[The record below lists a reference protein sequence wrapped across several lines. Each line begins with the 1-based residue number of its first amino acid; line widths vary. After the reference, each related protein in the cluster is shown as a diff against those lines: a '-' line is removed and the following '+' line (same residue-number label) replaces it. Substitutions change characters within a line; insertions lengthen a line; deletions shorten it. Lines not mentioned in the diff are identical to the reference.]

1 MRIAD
6 SSIQEVNDKL
16 DAVAVVSEHLRL
28 EKKSGRYWG
37 CCPFHNEKTPSFTVD
52 PERKLYYCFGCHKGG
67 TIIDFVMEMEKTSF
81 PETIELLAK
90 KSAVTLV
97 YEGQTGDQA
106 EAGRLAASQKK
117 DELFELYRRVAVSFN
132 HFLLEKPE
140 GRDAKGYILGRGI
153 SKELIDKF
161 RLGYAPADRSWLFNF
176 LTAKGY
182 SPEFLAS
189 SGLFSAKYPRTAF
202 FSNRLMFPIADRQGR
217 TVAFGA
223 RLLAGETGE
232 SPGAGASTGGANIE
246 AGPSTSGA
254 NTGTDTRSAGP
265 KYLNSLESE
274 IYKKGQTLFAIDLA
288 LPEIR
293 RTASVYIAE
302 GYMDVIAL
310 HQAGITNAAAPLGTA
325 FTDDQAKLIKRWA
338 NQVYLLFDSD
348 EAGQNAAVKGILTC
362 RRNGLA
368 CAVVVPGQGLPPGT
382 GPAKDPADILKNFG
396 PETLQTSAK
405 CFINDFEYLV
415 NRARSLFDAASS
427 EGKAR
432 AVAFIF
438 PYIAALDSEISRDAC
453 IDDIA
458 DAFGVERQAV
468 QSDFRHFGRTEEPR
482 RITNPKE
489 VPPPQVKTVRMNDE
503 LFLLTAVAVN
513 HRLFAKLRSTLSIE
527 ELEDPQAKELFIALE
542 EWFRNGVPEE
552 DARDD
557 LHSGE
562 AVLPYDLLSR
572 IHDEALRNFVI
583 EQGASKAF
591 FLEPDRL
598 VMRSVDRLKQ
608 KRLERRQAEIIIEL
622 RTQKRGEGGLGLSDL
637 LAEKVHIDAELLRLK
652 DANE

>member
-16 DAVAVVSEHLRL
+16 DAVAVVGEHLRL
-28 EKKSGRYWG
+28 EKRSGRYWG

-90 KSAVTLV
+90 KSAVALV

-106 EAGRLAASQKK
+106 EAGRIAASQKK

-132 HFLLEKPE
+132 HLLLEKPE
-140 GRDAKGYILGRGI
+140 GRDAKGYILDRGI
-153 SKELIDKF
+153 SNEMIDKF

-182 SPEFLAS
+182 SQEFLAA

-202 FSNRLMFPIADRQGR
+202 FANRLMFPIADRQGR

-223 RLLAGETGE
+223 RLLAG
-232 SPGAGASTGGANIE
+232 GANSG
-246 AGPSTSGA
+246 AGPSTGGG
-254 NTGTDTRSAGP
+254 NPGVDTPSAGP
-265 KYLNSLESE
+265 KYLNSLESA

-293 RTASVYIAE
+293 RTGAVYIAE
-302 GYMDVIAL
+302 GYLDVIAL
-310 HQAGITNAAAPLGTA
+310 HQAGIANAAAPLGTA

-348 EAGQNAAVKGILTC
+348 DAGQNAAVKGILTC

-368 CAVVVPGQGLPPGT
+368 CAVVVPGQATKDTADILRNFGTEAAPP
-382 GPAKDPADILKNFG
+382 KDPADILRNFG
-396 PETLQTSAK
+396 TEALQNSAK

-415 NRARSLFDAASS
+415 NRARALFDMASS
-427 EGKAR
+427 GGKAK
-432 AVAFIF
+432 AVAFLF
-438 PYIAALDSEISRDAC
+438 PYITALDSEVSKDTC

-468 QSDFRHFGRTEEPR
+468 QSDFHHFGQAEEPR

-489 VPPPQVKTVRMNDE
+489 VPLPQVKPVRMNDE

-513 HRLFAKLRSTLSIE
+513 HRLFTKLRSTLSVE
-527 ELEDPQAKELFIALE
+527 ELEDPQAKELFFALE

-552 DARDD
+552 SADASVPGD
-557 LHSGE
+557 

-583 EQGASKAF
+583 EQGASRAF
-591 FLEPDRL
+591 FQDPDQL
-598 VMRSVDRLKQ
+598 VRESVQRVKQ

-637 LAEKVHIDAELLRLK
+637 LAEKVHVDAELLRLK

>member
-16 DAVAVVSEHLRL
+16 DAVAVVGEHLRL
-28 EKKSGRYWG
+28 EKRSGRYWG

-90 KSAVTLV
+90 KSAVALV

-106 EAGRLAASQKK
+106 DADRAAQKK

-140 GRDAKGYILGRGI
+140 GRDARDYILNRGI
-153 SKELIDKF
+153 SKEMIDTF

-182 SPEFLAS
+182 SQGFLAA

-223 RLLAGETGE
+223 RLLAGETGV
-232 SPGAGASTGGANIE
+232 
-246 AGPSTSGA
+246 A
-254 NTGTDTRSAGP
+254 NTGAAPPADGANPGATPSAGP
-265 KYLNSLESE
+265 KYLNSLESA

-293 RTASVYIAE
+293 RTGAVYIAE

-325 FTDDQAKLIKRWA
+325 FTDDQAKLVKRWA

-368 CAVVVPGQGLPPGT
+368 CAVVVPGQG
-382 GPAKDPADILKNFG
+382 AKDPADILRNFG
-396 PETLQTSAK
+396 VEALQNSAK

-415 NRARSLFDAASS
+415 NRARFLFDVASS
-427 EGKAR
+427 GGKAK
-432 AVAFIF
+432 AVAFLF
-438 PYIAALDSEISRDAC
+438 PYITALDSEVSKDAC
-453 IDDIA
+453 IADIA

-468 QSDFRHFGRTEEPR
+468 QSDFHHFGQTEEPR

-489 VPPPQVKTVRMNDE
+489 VPLPQTKPVRMNDE

-513 HRLFAKLRSTLSIE
+513 HRLFTRLRSTLSVE

-552 DARDD
+552 DAPVG
-557 LHSGE
+557 GE

-591 FLEPDRL
+591 FQDPDQL
-598 VMRSVDRLKQ
+598 VRESVRRVKQ

-637 LAEKVHIDAELLRLK
+637 LAEKVHVDAELLRLK